1 VLAAQTTVVHGWHGL
16 LAAALCLGVFAFE
29 LTFTVVR
36 RLLSSQGLA
45 IGDRR
50 HSYDLLGRSRG
61 NRDRS
66 TLALW
71 TMGAV
76 AAGAGYAADQVSL
89 AAALATIAV
98 AFVIG
103 TAAGGRL
110 WRDAT
115 AGLTPESTSP
125 RPGEPR

>member
-1 VLAAQTTVVHGWHGL
+1 
-16 LAAALCLGVFAFE
+16 
-29 LTFTVVR
+29 
-36 RLLSSQGLA
+36 
-45 IGDRR
+45 
-50 HSYDLLGRSRG
+50 LGRSRG

-89 AAALATIAV
+89 AAAVITIAV

-103 TAAGGRL
+103 AAAGSRL

-115 AGLTPESTSP
+115 LPAPAAPPSAP
-125 RPGEPR
+125 RTEEQA